1 MALEGSRIVVTG
13 VSSGIGAAVAR
24 LLADEGATV
33 LGVDRTVPPEEP
45 NGGFVRCDLG
55 EEESLSQCVRQLPDR
70 IDGLAN
76 VAGLPGTVDANAI
89 GRVNFLGLRYLTE
102 MLHPHIKEGG
112 SVVHVASIAGAGW
125 PSHTQ
130 ELSDLIAT
138 PDFEAGLK
146 WWSETGPQTGPE
158 AYAFSKEAVIYYA
171 KTRAQAAWSAGYR
184 VNTVSPGATVTPILQ
199 NFSEYMPIEWSE
211 KMLGRHAT
219 PEDIATVVVFLLGPG
234 SSFVNG
240 ADVPVD
246 GGLMSGLIT
255 GTVQGPS

>member
-1 MALEGSRIVVTG
+1 MAREGSCIVVTG

-24 LLADEGATV
+24 LLADDGATV
-33 LGVDRTVPPEEP
+33 VGVDRTVPPKEL
-45 NGGFVRCDLG
+45 NGGFVQCDLG
-55 EEESLSQCVRQLPDR
+55 EEESLGECIRQLPDG

-76 VAGLPGTVDANAI
+76 VAGLPGTLDARAI

-102 MLHPHIKEGG
+102 MLHRRIKEGG

-146 WWSETGPQTGPE
+146 WWTESGPQTGPE

-184 VNTVSPGATVTPILQ
+184 VNTVSPGATLTPILQ
-199 NFSEYMPIEWSE
+199 ILVNICLSTGPRRCSDVTPAPRTLRAQWCFSW
-211 KMLGRHAT
+211 
-219 PEDIATVVVFLLGPG
+219 
-234 SSFVNG
+234 
-240 ADVPVD
+240 
-246 GGLMSGLIT
+246 GLAQVS
-255 GTVQGPS
+255 

>member
-1 MALEGSRIVVTG
+1 MARDGSCIVVTG

-24 LLADEGATV
+24 LLADDGATV
-33 LGVDRTVPPEEP
+33 VGMDRTVPPKEP

-55 EEESLSQCVRQLPDR
+55 EEESIGECVRQLPDG

-76 VAGLPGTVDANAI
+76 VAGLPGTFDATAI

-102 MLHPHIKEGG
+102 MLHPRIKKGG

-146 WWSETGPQTGPE
+146 WWTESGPQSGPE

-184 VNTVSPGATVTPILQ
+184 VNTVSPGATATPILQ
-199 NFSEYMPIEWSE
+199 NFSEYMPIDWSE
-211 KMLGRHAT
+211 RVLGRHAS
-219 PEDIATVVVFLLGPG
+219 PEDVAGAVVFLLGPDA
-234 SSFVNG
+234 SFVNG
-240 ADVPVD
+240 TDLPVD

-255 GTVQGPS
+255 GTVQPSS